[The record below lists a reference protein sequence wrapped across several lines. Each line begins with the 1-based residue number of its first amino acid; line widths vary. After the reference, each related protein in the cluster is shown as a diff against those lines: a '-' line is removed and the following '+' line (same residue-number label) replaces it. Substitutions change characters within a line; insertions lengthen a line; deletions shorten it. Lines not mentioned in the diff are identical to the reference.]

1 MPVLSLY
8 LHLSS
13 LTLYF
18 LIAAVF
24 VINYGLECFTNLDI
38 VYIHH
43 FVHILFVYKL
53 VLVLLKLGV

>member
-1 MPVLSLY
+1 MPVLFLC

-13 LTLYF
+13 LTLYL
-18 LIAAVF
+18 LIAAMF
-24 VINYGLECFTNLDI
+24 VLNYGLEYFTYLVI
-38 VYIHH
+38 AYIHH